1 MTENNRANRWKGI
14 TDTFRSQAI
23 LQAFAIIGVLYLL
36 VFCYIPM
43 VGIIITFKD
52 YHLASGLPGF
62 FTSKWVGFK
71 WFVEFFNDLNFW
83 PIIRNTVCISI
94 LKLIFTFP
102 IPILFALTLNEISNQ
117 KGKKLV
123 QTVSYMPHFISWVVV
138 SGLLFS
144 FLNEQNG
151 LINQILTI
159 TGIID
164 NPVAFLAEPNYFWG
178 LLVISDIWKEMGWWT
193 ILFLAAIAGI
203 DPVLYEAAIVDGAGR
218 WQRIVRITLPS
229 IKGTVIVIL
238 ILSLGNLF
246 GGGLGG
252 SNFEQCYLLG
262 NSVNINV
269 SEILQTY
276 SLKIGLAQGR
286 YSFAAA
292 IGLLQSVISLLLV
305 YVSNSLAKRLSGT
318 GLF

>member
-1 MTENNRANRWKGI
+1 MESNKANRWRKI
-14 TDTFRSQAI
+14 TSTFRSQAV
-23 LQAFAIIGVLYLL
+23 LQALAIIGVLYLL
-36 VFCYIPM
+36 VFCYVPM
-43 VGIIITFKD
+43 IGIIIAFKD
-52 YHLASGLPGF
+52 YHLSSGLPGF
-62 FTSKWVGFK
+62 FTSKWVGLK
-71 WFVEFFNDLNFW
+71 WFVELFNDMNFL

-117 KGKKLV
+117 KGKKIV

-138 SGLLFS
+138 SGILFS
-144 FLNEQNG
+144 FLNQQNG
-151 LINQILTI
+151 LINQMLVN
-159 TGIID
+159 TGIIN
-164 NPVAFLAEPNYFWG
+164 NPVSFLAEPDYFWG
-178 LLVISDIWKEMGWWT
+178 MLVISDIWKEMGWWT
-193 ILFLAAIAGI
+193 ILFLAAITGI

-229 IKGTVIVIL
+229 IKSTIIVIL
-238 ILSLGNLF
+238 VLSLGNLF

-252 SNFEQCYLLG
+252 SNFDQCYLLG

-276 SLKIGLAQGR
+276 SLKMGLAQGR

-292 IGLLQSVISLLLV
+292 VGLLQSLISLLLV
-305 YVSNSLAKRLSGT
+305 YVSNLLAKKLSGT